1 MAQQKEEQNNR
12 GMKLKKQ
19 LQLEVVRFEKE
30 SELHSQEEKK
40 IKKSFK
46 IPMLN
51 QMQAKRQASKQQNNQ
66 LMILLSGIVKKLH
79 QNKDN

>member
-30 SELHSQEEKK
+30 SELHS
-40 IKKSFK
+40 
-46 IPMLN
+46 
-51 QMQAKRQASKQQNNQ
+51 
-66 LMILLSGIVKKLH
+66 
-79 QNKDN
+79 

>member
-1 MAQQKEEQNNR
+1 
-12 GMKLKKQ
+12 
-19 LQLEVVRFEKE
+19 
-30 SELHSQEEKK
+30 
-40 IKKSFK
+40 
-46 IPMLN
+46 MLN